1 MQEVIRMKKV
11 EERNEVDREV
21 DAGFLLLGSPD
32 RKQRKQALE
41 SMSERKS
48 SRGSLKLDD
57 VLSSVSKLEPFL
69 MKLKPED
76 IEHLEQSCQKMIFE
90 KEDKFVDTEN
100 KLKEEEDQIA
110 AMEEELQEIETRLKE
125 KN

>member
-1 MQEVIRMKKV
+1 MKRL

-32 RKQRKQALE
+32 RKQRTKVLE
-41 SMSERKS
+41 SMSEIRS

-57 VLSSVSKLEPFL
+57 VLSNVSKLEPFL
-69 MKLKPED
+69 MKLKFED
-76 IEHLEQSCQKMIFE
+76 IEQLEQSCQKMIFE
-90 KEDKFVDTEN
+90 KEDKFMDTEN

-110 AMEEELQEIETRLKE
+110 
-125 KN
+125 